1 MEAGIFQAFV
11 PREWYTPLL
20 RGIMAGS
27 DTGVGTA
34 EIQTLDAGI
43 QDLRI
48 VYIRSPLAFV
58 PQPDGKTSTLPS
70 ASPLLLGS
78 VLRMRIYGL
87 FNGGRLQIRRAV
99 NQRSNGPHRAAALL
113 R

>member
-48 VYIRSPLAFV
+48 GLHREVESSNPEE
-58 PQPDGKTSTLPS
+58 TLTP
-70 ASPLLLGS
+70 G
-78 VLRMRIYGL
+78 Y
-87 FNGGRLQIRRAV
+87 
-99 NQRSNGPHRAAALL
+99 
-113 R
+113 

>member
-48 VYIRSPLAFV
+48 GRGKAPQGGLTPEETSPLN
-58 PQPDGKTSTLPS
+58 PD
-70 ASPLLLGS
+70 
-78 VLRMRIYGL
+78 
-87 FNGGRLQIRRAV
+87 
-99 NQRSNGPHRAAALL
+99 
-113 R
+113 

>member
-48 VYIRSPLAFV
+48 GCSPVAFV
-58 PQPDGKTSTLPS
+58 PQPVTSNSPS
-70 ASPLLLGS
+70 PSPSPSLLGS

-99 NQRSNGPHRAAALL
+99 NQRSNGPHHAAALL